1 MQKCKV
7 ISSLAVTM
15 LKYCTY
21 IATCINSKFDS
32 HSSVLHDDIL
42 DTTDV
47 PTQDLL
53 LAHVSPELCLCA
65 WLGRQCLNF
74 TDEASDQR
82 GDCCTTYVPG
92 AVDVA
97 LTQIWVALDISNY
110 RSTDMWDWVTCR
122 THLSW
127 IRIDHPLSFRQLIG
141 WLQSEQFFW
150 WRLSTWPWTSMT
162 KRATNT
168 KPV

>member
-74 TDEASDQR
+74 TDKASDKR
-82 GDCCTTYVPG
+82 GDCCTTYVRG

-110 RSTDMWDWVTCR
+110 RSTDMWD
-122 THLSW
+122 
-127 IRIDHPLSFRQLIG
+127 
-141 WLQSEQFFW
+141 
-150 WRLSTWPWTSMT
+150 
-162 KRATNT
+162 
-168 KPV
+168 